1 MSVIA
6 LFLVGNL
13 VSLSCVIAALVIALR
28 RLPGWG
34 WFLFIAV
41 ICQASV
47 ETDDLDPS
55 KQHSSASVAK
65 STMDMKIQE

>member
-28 RLPGWG
+28 GLPVWG

-41 ICQASV
+41 ICQSSID
-47 ETDDLDPS
+47 TDDLDPS
-55 KQHSSASVAK
+55 KQHSSASVAS
-65 STMDMKIQE
+65 STMDMKTEE